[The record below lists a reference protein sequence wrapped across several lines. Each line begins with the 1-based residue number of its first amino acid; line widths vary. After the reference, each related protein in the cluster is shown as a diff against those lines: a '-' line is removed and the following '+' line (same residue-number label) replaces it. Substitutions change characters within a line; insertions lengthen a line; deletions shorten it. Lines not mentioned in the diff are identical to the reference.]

1 MFARDLTC
9 QNQSQPKRWKLD
21 QGIQGIIEDIWIIFR
36 EERMDEATKLS
47 YVEDFCFSAPGMKNI
62 PNLTSIIQKATNIP
76 LSTATQID
84 IVESQA
90 LMEDNAVL
98 FPQGDGRMCEHRSV
112 NITNFNP
119 LAADDPEEFPHDNG
133 DVFITVYRSNI

>member
-1 MFARDLTC
+1 
-9 QNQSQPKRWKLD
+9 
-21 QGIQGIIEDIWIIFR
+21 
-36 EERMDEATKLS
+36 MDEATKLS